1 MNRTVVRLLGLIPFI
16 GVIAF
21 VVASVIDFVAGGTA
35 GWQQMLLANGL
46 LYLVG
51 IQGFIYATGHMFFSD
66 PVAESIGWPKDSPF
80 QWEVGLAN
88 LSYGVLG
95 VLASGRTM
103 DWALAT
109 VVAFSIFYLGAAV
122 GHVKDIVTKKNYA
135 AGNAGGVLIVDVLIP
150 VLLIV
155 LYVSAAGAA

>member
-1 MNRTVVRLLGLIPFI
+1 MNAAVTRMLAVVPFVGLI
-16 GVIAF
+16 GF
-21 VVASVIDFVAGGTA
+21 VVASGIHVATA
-35 GWQQMLLANGL
+35 GTDGWAQALLANGL
-46 LYLVG
+46 RYLVG
-51 IQGFIYATGHMFFSD
+51 VQGFVYAGGHLFTPD
-66 PVAESIGWPKDSPF
+66 PVADAIGWPKGSPF

-95 VLASGRTM
+95 VWAGNYGQ

-122 GHVKDIVTKKNYA
+122 GHVKDLVLHKNHA
-135 AGNAGGVLIVDVLIP
+135 SGNAGGVLVVDVLIP

-155 LYVSAAGAA
+155 LYLLAT